1 MLAFSILCVIAI
13 VLTLFLTLLISSIP
27 SIKTFGF
34 GFIFGKVWN
43 PVSQKFGALPFI
55 VGTLLTSFLALIIST
70 PFSLALSIYLGE
82 YATKGVVST
91 VLQNAIELLAGIPS
105 VIYGFWGLFVMV
117 PMVRVLEMKLDVAP
131 IGLGIF
137 ASALILAIMVIPYS
151 ASVSREVISLVPST
165 MKEAAYSLGATRFE
179 VIRNVILPYT
189 WSGIFAG
196 IILAL
201 GRALGE
207 TMAVTMIIGN
217 TNNIPGSIFSTGNTM
232 ASVIANEFTEANT
245 NLYLSSLIEIGLL
258 LFLITMIINFVG
270 KKITKRF
277 ITE

>member
-117 PMVRVLEMKLDVAP
+117 PMVRVLEMKLDVAR

-165 MKEAAYSLGATRFE
+165 MKEAAYSLGPHD
-179 VIRNVILPYT
+179 L
-189 WSGIFAG
+189 
-196 IILAL
+196 
-201 GRALGE
+201 
-207 TMAVTMIIGN
+207 
-217 TNNIPGSIFSTGNTM
+217 
-232 ASVIANEFTEANT
+232 
-245 NLYLSSLIEIGLL
+245 
-258 LFLITMIINFVG
+258 
-270 KKITKRF
+270 K
-277 ITE
+277 

>member
-179 VIRNVILPYT
+179 VIRNVILPYP
-189 WSGIFAG
+189 
-196 IILAL
+196 
-201 GRALGE
+201 GRVFLP
-207 TMAVTMIIGN
+207 V
-217 TNNIPGSIFSTGNTM
+217 
-232 ASVIANEFTEANT
+232 
-245 NLYLSSLIEIGLL
+245 
-258 LFLITMIINFVG
+258 LF
-270 KKITKRF
+270 
-277 ITE
+277 